1 MNWLH
6 KSTIYAAALISFSAF
21 SSGKDTSGIPTSDSS
36 DFEKGQHLFRTAGGY
51 GCSTCHGLFAQG
63 GGNAGGNIRGKGLDA
78 LNLILEKEP
87 TMKLLGPTLT
97 TEDRRLLSIYVGEL
111 GTLNLVEWT
120 IEKEEVLQNGE
131 FVANT
136 DNQLVI
142 LNKTFEPVELN
153 LLGFINRNTVSI
165 NPYETKAFKWNPD
178 GNALDLKPSN
188 YELRVQTINE
198 LK

>member
-6 KSTIYAAALISFSAF
+6 KSIIYAAALISFSAF
-21 SSGKDTSGIPTSDSS
+21 SSGEERSNIPVPDSS

-97 TEDRRLLSIYVGEL
+97 AEDRRLLSVYVSEL
-111 GTLNLVEWT
+111 GALNLIEWT
-120 IEKEEVLQNGE
+120 VEKEEILQSGV
-131 FVANT
+131 VAANI

-153 LLGFINRNTVSI
+153 LLGVVNHNPVSI
-165 NPYETKAFKWNPD
+165 NPYETKAFQWIPD
-178 GNALDLKPSN
+178 GKSLDLRPSN
-188 YELRVQTINE
+188 YERRVQSINK